1 MREVWLSL
9 KKSDFHRGTYMSTE
23 WKLILEAQS
32 STRENTESL
41 AAALI
46 TDCEINFSGDTFS
59 IEIVESKAKDL
70 RAMWNTRVRGLDCS

>member
-1 MREVWLSL
+1 
-9 KKSDFHRGTYMSTE
+9 MSTE

-46 TDCEINFSGDTFS
+46 TDCEINFYGDLFL
-59 IEIVESKAKDL
+59 SKLLNQKQKICEQCG
-70 RAMWNTRVRGLDCS
+70 TREFVD

>member
-1 MREVWLSL
+1 
-9 KKSDFHRGTYMSTE
+9 MSTE

-46 TDCEINFSGDTFS
+46 TDCDINY
-59 IEIVESKAKDL
+59 L
-70 RAMWNTRVRGLDCS
+70 W

>member
-1 MREVWLSL
+1 
-9 KKSDFHRGTYMSTE
+9 MSTE

-46 TDCEINFSGDTFS
+46 TDCEINFYGDTFS
-59 IEIVESKAKDL
+59 IEIVESKPTLAIFIYLLEFSDIKTESL
-70 RAMWNTRVRGLDCS
+70 